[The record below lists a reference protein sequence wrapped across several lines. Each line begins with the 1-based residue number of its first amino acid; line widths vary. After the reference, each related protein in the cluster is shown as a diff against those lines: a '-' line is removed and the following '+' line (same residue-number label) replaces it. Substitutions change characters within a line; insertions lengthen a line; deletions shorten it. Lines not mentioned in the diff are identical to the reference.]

1 MSAVVLS
8 LHPRSVPRVSNR
20 EPAEAR
26 GRVVD
31 LDATWVTPAFID
43 AVPVARLA
51 SDAVT
56 PSTARCDPDVLPA
69 EQFAHHVPRA
79 RFFDDI
85 GSGPVRVDVHDHAC
99 A

>member
-1 MSAVVLS
+1 
-8 LHPRSVPRVSNR
+8 
-20 EPAEAR
+20 
-26 GRVVD
+26 
-31 LDATWVTPAFID
+31 
-43 AVPVARLA
+43 
-51 SDAVT
+51 VT

-85 GSGPVRVDVHDHAC
+85 GSGPVRVDAHDHAC